1 MEFEFARDLL
11 DALRQARS
19 VGVITGAGMSAP
31 SGIPT
36 YRGEGGLYDDPET
49 GDRTVEALSGPTL
62 PDDPDPTWQAVTQ
75 LALAA
80 RAAAPNAGH
89 TALVALENRVERFVL
104 LTQNVDG
111 LHEAAG
117 STNVIDIHGN
127 LRRTTCQS
135 CRASGAEPDW
145 ESLRGAPRCP
155 CGGVLRP
162 DVVLFEE
169 MLPTDKVGR
178 MQRELLTAPPD
189 VVMAIGTTAAFAYI
203 CEPVHMARMSGRT
216 TVEINPEPTTLSG
229 AVDHRIEGSAHLV
242 LPALVATL

>member
-1 MEFEFARDLL
+1 MEFEFERDLL
-11 DALRQARS
+11 EALRQAGS
-19 VGVITGAGMSAP
+19 IGVITGAGMSAP

-36 YRGEGGLYDDPET
+36 YRGQGGLYDDPET

-62 PDDPDPTWQAVTQ
+62 RDDPDRTWETVTQ

-80 RAAAPNAGH
+80 KAAAPNAGH
-89 TALVALENRVERFVL
+89 TALAALEKKVERFAL

-117 STNVIDIHGN
+117 SANVIDIHGN

-135 CRASGAEPDW
+135 CRVSGDEPDW
-145 ESLRGAPRCP
+145 EALRGAPRCP
-155 CGGVLRP
+155 CGGILRP

-169 MLPTDKVGR
+169 TLPMDKVER
-178 MQRELLTAPPD
+178 MQRELLRRPPD

-203 CEPVHMARMSGRT
+203 CEPVHIARMSGRT
-216 TVEINPEPTTLSG
+216 TVEINPEPTTLSEV
-229 AVDHRIEGSAHLV
+229 VDHRIEGSAHLV
-242 LPALVATL
+242 LAALVAAL